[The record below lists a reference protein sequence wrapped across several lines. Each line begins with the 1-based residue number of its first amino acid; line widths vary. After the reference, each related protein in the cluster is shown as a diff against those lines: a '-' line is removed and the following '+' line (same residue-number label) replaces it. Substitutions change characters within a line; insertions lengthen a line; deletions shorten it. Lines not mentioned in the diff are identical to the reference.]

1 MQGLALLLKI
11 LNKFKAMISQDYDSI
26 YAVDDL
32 LRKIRIK
39 ESQLKIA
46 QESQMLY
53 TSETLN
59 NQISNLRR
67 QLSEAQDPEMQALMS
82 LLDD

>member
-1 MQGLALLLKI
+1 
-11 LNKFKAMISQDYDSI
+11 MISQDYDSI

>member
-1 MQGLALLLKI
+1 
-11 LNKFKAMISQDYDSI
+11 MICQDYDSV
-26 YAVDDL
+26 YAVDEL

-46 QESQMLY
+46 QESNLLH
-53 TSETLN
+53 TSEALN
-59 NQISNLRR
+59 NQILDLRR
-67 QLSEAQDPEMQALMS
+67 KLSESQDTEMQALMS

>member
-1 MQGLALLLKI
+1 
-11 LNKFKAMISQDYDSI
+11 MISQDYDSI

-53 TSETLN
+53 TSEALN
-59 NQISNLRR
+59 NQILNLRR

>member
-1 MQGLALLLKI
+1 
-11 LNKFKAMISQDYDSI
+11 MISQDYDSV
-26 YAVDDL
+26 YAVDEM

-46 QESQMLY
+46 QESNLLY
-53 TSETLN
+53 TSEALN
-59 NQISNLRR
+59 NQILDLRR
-67 QLSEAQDPEMQALMS
+67 KLSEAQDPEMQALMS

>member
-1 MQGLALLLKI
+1 
-11 LNKFKAMISQDYDSI
+11 MISQDYDSI
-26 YAVDDL
+26 YAVDEL

-53 TSETLN
+53 TSEALN
-59 NQISNLRR
+59 NQILDLRR
-67 QLSEAQDPEMQALMS
+67 QLSEAQDPEMQSLMS